1 MLNED
6 EQIRFRAILKFTE
19 ELMKHANLLV
29 EQIWVVR
36 KKYLKF
42 EDIHRIKTI
51 FEEYDRLCSW
61 ISEIESLKNIKRMLS
76 SPPRNFLYDSEGR
89 LKSSFLIY
97 DHKEHDEALSSL
109 EMIIRN
115 CSVIVT
121 VLNDLLKPEI
131 PPKLIDEL
139 NSLKRALDELEN
151 KLSDEYSYV
160 TEDIREAITEYEHG
174 HHLASALIASRI
186 ICFALDQIPGDN
198 DNEKLNTLIEKG
210 IIKKDRKDEQ
220 QAFLRASRLSRNFLS
235 HRPSIRPRTEEA
247 LSLISS
253 AITFCRYL
261 TFLG

>member
-89 LKSSFLIY
+89 LKSSF
-97 DHKEHDEALSSL
+97 
-109 EMIIRN
+109 
-115 CSVIVT
+115 
-121 VLNDLLKPEI
+121 
-131 PPKLIDEL
+131 
-139 NSLKRALDELEN
+139 
-151 KLSDEYSYV
+151 SY
-160 TEDIREAITEYEHG
+160 I
-174 HHLASALIASRI
+174 
-186 ICFALDQIPGDN
+186 
-198 DNEKLNTLIEKG
+198 
-210 IIKKDRKDEQ
+210 
-220 QAFLRASRLSRNFLS
+220 
-235 HRPSIRPRTEEA
+235 
-247 LSLISS
+247 
-253 AITFCRYL
+253 
-261 TFLG
+261 